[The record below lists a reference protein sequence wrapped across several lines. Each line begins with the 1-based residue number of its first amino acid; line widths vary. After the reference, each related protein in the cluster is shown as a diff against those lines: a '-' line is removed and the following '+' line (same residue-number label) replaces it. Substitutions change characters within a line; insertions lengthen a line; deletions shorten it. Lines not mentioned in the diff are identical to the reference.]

1 MVQSLAVTADA
12 RLPQLDADIFLTDG
26 GIETTLIF
34 LDGFDLPDFAAFVL
48 LDDDAGR
55 AALVRYFESYA
66 ELAVRDGIGIVLET
80 PTWRASTDWGAK
92 LGYSDADLARLNR
105 DAVSLVRDVEAKY
118 ATNEVPIVVSGCI
131 GPRRDGY
138 RPESLMTREE
148 AREYHSFQARA
159 FADAGADLITAITM
173 THTAEA
179 IGVADAARAVELPV
193 VLSFTVETN
202 GVLPSGELLGAAIE
216 TVDAATGAYPSYY
229 MVNCAH
235 PTHFIDVLDDAQ
247 SWARRVRGIRANASR
262 MSHAELDDAEELDR
276 GDPQELAALYRD
288 LRDTHPQLTVLGG
301 CCGTDNEHIG
311 AISAACA
318 LR

>member
-1 MVQSLAVTADA
+1 VTADN
-12 RLPQLDADIFLTDG
+12 RLPQLDADIFLSDG

-34 LDGFDLPDFAAFVL
+34 HDGLDLPEFAAFVL
-48 LDDDAGR
+48 LDDPAGR

-66 ELAVRDGIGIVLET
+66 EIAVRDGVGIVLET
-80 PTWRASTDWGAK
+80 PTWRASPGWGAK
-92 LGYSDADLARLNR
+92 LGYSDADLERINR
-105 DAVSLVRDVEAKY
+105 DAVALVQDVRAKY
-118 ATNEVPIVVSGCI
+118 ATDHSPIVVSGCI
-131 GPRRDGY
+131 GPSGDGY

-148 AREYHSFQARA
+148 AREYHSLQARA

-179 IGVADAARAVELPV
+179 IGIADAARAVELPV
-193 VLSFTVETN
+193 VLSFTVETD
-202 GVLPSGELLGAAIE
+202 GALPSGETLGGAIE
-216 TVDAATGAYPSYY
+216 HVDAATGAYPSYY
-229 MVNCAH
+229 MINCAH

-262 MSHAELDDAEELDR
+262 MSHEELDNAEELDR
-276 GDPQELAALYRD
+276 GDPAELAAMYRD
-288 LRDTHPQLTVLGG
+288 LRDIHPQLTVLGG
-301 CCGTDNEHIG
+301 CCGTDGEHIG